1 MWTLSGFADEIS
13 PDLTTQC
20 AVLNELG
27 IRYIELRSAWDT
39 NVLDLTDEQLDE
51 VDRVLRAHRIVLSSV
66 GSPIGK
72 VGVGDDFDAHLSRF
86 DRALQVAQRFAAPY
100 IRLFSFFIPEG
111 ADPGEHRDEVMRRM
125 SGLAAAAKGREVV
138 LLHENERHIY
148 GDVPE
153 RCLDVVESVG
163 SDNLRLAW
171 DPANFVLCGVR
182 PFSEGYAMLRPYLE
196 YVQIKDALFEDG
208 SVVPAGEGDGEVRDT
223 IRALHADGFDGF
235 FSMEP
240 HLALAGASGGFSGPD
255 LFRRA
260 TRAFTALLESEGIG
274 YR

>member
-13 PDLTTQC
+13 PDLETQC

-27 IRYIELRSAWDT
+27 IRYIELRSAWET
-39 NVLDLTDEQLDE
+39 NVLDLTDEQLGE
-51 VDRVLRAHRIVLSSV
+51 VERILRAHQITLSSV

-72 VGVGDDFDAHLSRF
+72 VGVLDDFDAHLKRF
-86 DRALQVAQRFAAPY
+86 DRALEVARRFAAPY
-100 IRLFSFFIPEG
+100 IRLFSFYIPEG
-111 ADPGEHRDEVMRRM
+111 AEPSEHRDEVMRRM
-125 SGLAAAAKGREVV
+125 SALAAAATGHDVV

-148 GDVPE
+148 GDVPQ
-153 RCLDVVESVG
+153 RCLDIVESVG

-171 DPANFVLCGVR
+171 DAANFVLCGVR
-182 PFSEGYAMLRPYLE
+182 PFSEGYAMLRPHLE

-223 IRALHADGFDGF
+223 IRALRADGFDGF

-240 HLALAGASGGFSGPD
+240 HLAVAGAAGGFSGPD

-260 TRAFTALLESEGIG
+260 TGAFTALLKSEGIAYG
-274 YR
+274 